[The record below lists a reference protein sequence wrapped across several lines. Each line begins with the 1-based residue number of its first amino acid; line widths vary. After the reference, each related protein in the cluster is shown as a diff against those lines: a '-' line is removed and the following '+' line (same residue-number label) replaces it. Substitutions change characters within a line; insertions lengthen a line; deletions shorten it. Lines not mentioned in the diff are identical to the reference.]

1 MEVLALHNWHAD
13 AGAHFEASGG
23 GEWVSSYGDV
33 AAEYRALRRSV
44 GIVDLS
50 SRGRLVLLGS
60 DRQKL
65 LNGQVTNNIKD
76 LATGHGCYA
85 VLVNSK
91 AKMVSDLT
99 VFALESELLLD
110 LEPGRSEGVRERLDK
125 YIIGEDVQIADAAP
139 FYGLL
144 ALEGPRAADV
154 LKHLGL
160 GLDGGIPS
168 DVLGIGKQSTSE
180 FGEVYLANH
189 PRIGTVGYDLY
200 VPNDRMASMASALK
214 EAAERVQGRWIG
226 GRALELA
233 RVEAGI
239 PRFGVDMNE
248 THLPPEAG
256 IADRAISYTKGCY
269 IGQEVI
275 ARIRTY
281 GQVAKSLR
289 GLKLR
294 GCGAGLP
301 ESGARLYQGEKEVG
315 QLTSVVESPA
325 VGGPIALGYVRK
337 ECHGPGT
344 VLAVGT
350 PAGPAQAE
358 IVPLPFVDRQWAG
371 DLGDS
376 PRA

>member
-1 MEVLALHNWHAD
+1 MEVLRLHDWHAL
-13 AGAHFEASGG
+13 AGAVFDESGS
-23 GEWVSSYGDV
+23 GERVASYGDEPG
-33 AAEYRALRRSV
+33 EYRALRRSV
-44 GIVDLS
+44 GVVDLS
-50 SRGRLVLLGS
+50 SRGRLVLLGA

-76 LATGHGCYA
+76 LATGQGCYA
-85 VLVNSK
+85 ALVNAK
-91 AKMVSDLT
+91 AKMISDVT

-110 LEPGRSEGVRERLDK
+110 LEPGRTVTVRERLEQF
-125 YIIGEDVQIADAAP
+125 IIGEDVQVADAAP

-144 ALEGPRAADV
+144 ALEGPRAAEM
-154 LKHLGL
+154 LRHLGL
-160 GLDGGIPS
+160 GEVLPAEN
-168 DVLGIGKQSTSE
+168 LGIGKQSTPAW
-180 FGEVYLANH
+180 GEVYVANH
-189 PRIGTVGYDLY
+189 ARIGTVGYDVF
-200 VPNDRMASMASALK
+200 VPNDGLEAAASAFRD
-214 EAAERVQGRWIG
+214 AAVVVEGKWVGE
-226 GRALELA
+226 RALELA
-233 RVEAGI
+233 RIEAGI

-248 THLPPEAG
+248 SNLPPEAG

-289 GLKLR
+289 GMKLR
-294 GCGAGLP
+294 GGGEALP
-301 ESGARLYQGEKEVG
+301 ATGTRLYHGDKEVG
-315 QLTSVVESPA
+315 HLTSVADSPA

-350 PAGPAQAE
+350 SAGPTQAE

-371 DLGDS
+371 
-376 PRA
+376 

>member
-1 MEVLALHNWHAD
+1 MEVLALHEWHEK
-13 AGAHFEASGG
+13 AGARFEATGS
-23 GEWVSSYGDV
+23 GEWVLTYGDV
-33 AAEYRALRRSV
+33 AGEYRALRRSV

-50 SRGRLVLLGS
+50 ARGRLVMLGA

-76 LATGHGCYA
+76 LATGQGCYA
-85 VLVNSK
+85 VLVNAK
-91 AKMVSDLT
+91 AKMISDLT
-99 VFALESELLLD
+99 VYALESELLLD
-110 LEPGRSEGVRERLDK
+110 VEPGRAAVVRERLEQF
-125 YIIGEDVQIADAAP
+125 IIGEDVQVIDAAP
-139 FYGLL
+139 YYALL

-154 LKHLGL
+154 LRQLGL
-160 GLDGGIPS
+160 GGSIPAAT
-168 DVLGIGKQSTSE
+168 LGIGKQATAE
-180 FGEVYLANH
+180 WGEVYVANH
-189 PRIGTVGYDLY
+189 PRIGTTGYDLY
-200 VPNDRMASMASALK
+200 VPNDKVAILAESLADAAALI
-214 EAAERVQGRWIG
+214 QGRWVG
-226 GRALELA
+226 GHALELA

-248 THLPPEAG
+248 SNLPPEAG

-269 IGQEVI
+269 SGQEVI

-289 GLKLR
+289 GMKLS
-294 GCGAGLP
+294 GGGGEALP
-301 ESGARLYQGEKEVG
+301 ALGARLYRGEKEVG
-315 QLTSVVESPA
+315 HLTSVADSPT

-344 VLAVGT
+344 VLTVGT
-350 PAGPAQAE
+350 AAGPWQAE

-371 DLGDS
+371 TAGDS